1 MGERSD
7 DAPLGEWAVT
17 SRRGFAPFLASV
29 VPGVK
34 CKYKLHSV
42 AEMQRV
48 AFKVKGESGE
58 IDATAWLRCRS
69 EGQQLVCDITRGKTE
84 LLRTSGEGLNLQLD
98 FQNF

>member
-29 VPGVK
+29 VPGIK
-34 CKYKLHSV
+34 CEYELNSV

-58 IDATAWLRCRS
+58 MM
-69 EGQQLVCDITRGKTE
+69 QQLCCVAVQRVNSWFV
-84 LLRTSGEGLNLQLD
+84 TSQGEKQKVQRKD
-98 FQNF
+98 V

>member
-34 CKYKLHSV
+34 CEYELNSV

-48 AFKVKGESGE
+48 AFKVKGESG
-58 IDATAWLRCRS
+58 AMMQHCCCVAVQGVNSWF
-69 EGQQLVCDITRGKTE
+69 V
-84 LLRTSGEGLNLQLD
+84 TSQREKQKVQRKD
-98 FQNF
+98 V